1 MLLTGALYL
10 FDPGDTLTEPK
21 PRIKRSVIVK
31 QMGAETVLFDPESG
45 AVHTLNPTARL
56 IWQLCDGQHSLED
69 MAKALMQDFRVG
81 DGVEVS
87 HDVKETVER
96 FRQEG
101 LLEADSPAGG

>member
-1 MLLTGALYL
+1 MGRNTWLGLLAVLILACG
-10 FDPGDTLTEPK
+10 
-21 PRIKRSVIVK
+21 RS
-31 QMGAETVLFDPESG
+31 DR
-45 AVHTLNPTARL
+45 TADHKFF
-56 IWQLCDGQHSLED
+56 ITKE
-69 MAKALMQDFRVG
+69 